1 MLSRPQ
7 DLHALLCEVRVE
19 ARQRK
24 TGPVDGWLANFP
36 VETHTRTFQ
45 LHVKLFSVTIIKAL
59 DSDYWN
65 AFLLIARGSDCL
77 GSTLFRH
84 QR

>member
-1 MLSRPQ
+1 MLSRSQ
-7 DLHALLCEVRVE
+7 DLYPLLGEIRVE
-19 ARQRK
+19 TRK
-24 TGPVDGWLANFP
+24 RESRTVNRWLANFP
-36 VETHTRTFQ
+36 METHTRTFQ
-45 LHVKLFSVTIIKAL
+45 LHVELFSVTIIKAL
-59 DSDYWN
+59 DSDYRN